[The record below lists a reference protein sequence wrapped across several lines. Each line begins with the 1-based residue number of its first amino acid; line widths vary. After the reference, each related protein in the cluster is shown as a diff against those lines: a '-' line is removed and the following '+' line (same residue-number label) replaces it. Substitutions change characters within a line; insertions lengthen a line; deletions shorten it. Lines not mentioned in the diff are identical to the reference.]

1 MSGDSDD
8 APRVT
13 ILCEECGTES
23 KVPLSDAAE
32 RLDQHNER
40 VHDGEDVAHLD
51 PVVADRLADI
61 LAEEMGI
68 WEDSEAPTEGRGL
81 DESER

>member
-8 APRVT
+8 APQVT
-13 ILCEECGTES
+13 ILCEGCGTET
-23 KVPLSDAAE
+23 KVPLPEAAD
-32 RLDQHNER
+32 RLDRHNER
-40 VHDGEDVAHLD
+40 VHDGEAVARLD

-68 WEDSEAPTEGRGL
+68 FEDSEGDRREP
-81 DESER
+81 SK

>member
-8 APRVT
+8 VPQVT
-13 ILCEECGTES
+13 IFCEECGTES
-23 KVPLSDAAE
+23 KVPLPEAAD
-32 RLDQHNER
+32 RIDRHNER
-40 VHDGEDVAHLD
+40 AHDGEDVAQLD

-68 WEDSEAPTEGRGL
+68 WEDSEV
-81 DESER
+81 